1 MESER
6 YFKKIDEAILVFDS
20 VAFHN
25 HFQDISPMGC
35 TKAIDNLISGYLF
48 MTCELLQR
56 FKREKSGTL
65 VFVLKEKKSD
75 MLNIPLAMAQA
86 AFTGLAEETA
96 NSSFSLPWDVLLVK
110 IEEGEDAEIA
120 SWIFSLIDDPSKK
133 TGTRWLKSLSKG
145 GLFGRF

>member
-1 MESER
+1 
-6 YFKKIDEAILVFDS
+6 
-20 VAFHN
+20 
-25 HFQDISPMGC
+25 
-35 TKAIDNLISGYLF
+35 
-48 MTCELLQR
+48 
-56 FKREKSGTL
+56 
-65 VFVLKEKKSD
+65 

-96 NSSFSLPWDVLLVK
+96 NSSLSLPWDVLLVK